1 MHEILRLLGLCFRA
15 GKLVSGDDAVADTV
29 FAGEARLLLL
39 AADAGANI
47 MRRAERHA
55 EQKNVPVIRL
65 TDDAQE
71 LGWALGRTATSIC
84 CITDAGFA
92 AAAAQK
98 AANADAQYAPI
109 AQQLAQKKQRIE
121 ARRGTKK
128 THSKTAG
135 KHTAGGKRKSTYTK
149 RGGERA

>member
-47 MRRAERHA
+47 TRRAERHA

-92 AAAAQK
+92 AAAAPK
-98 AANADAQYAPI
+98 
-109 AQQLAQKKQRIE
+109 
-121 ARRGTKK
+121 
-128 THSKTAG
+128 
-135 KHTAGGKRKSTYTK
+135 GGKRRCAVCADCTAAGAEKAAH
-149 RGGERA
+149 RGAPRYEKNAQQDCRQAYCRR

>member
-47 MRRAERHA
+47 TRRAERHA

-71 LGWALGRTATSIC
+71 
-84 CITDAGFA
+84 
-92 AAAAQK
+92 
-98 AANADAQYAPI
+98 Y
-109 AQQLAQKKQRIE
+109 
-121 ARRGTKK
+121 
-128 THSKTAG
+128 
-135 KHTAGGKRKSTYTK
+135 
-149 RGGERA
+149 

>member
-29 FAGEARLLLL
+29 FAGEARLLL

-47 MRRAERHA
+47 TRRAERHA

-92 AAAAQK
+92 AAVAQK

-121 ARRGTKK
+121 ARRG
-128 THSKTAG
+128 